1 MYKIGKGSEEN
12 NATTEFDLTEK
23 SITPVGSFVHY
34 GDVREDY
41 MLLKVLSPEPQ
52 PSPSPSPS
60 ALALTTCMQRAGPCG
75 PHPHGLLP
83 RH

>member
-1 MYKIGKGSEEN
+1 MCNPHPIPHPEQVYKIGKGSEEN

-41 MLLKVLSPEPQ
+41 MLLKVLSPESQPW
-52 PSPSPSPS
+52 PSP
-60 ALALTTCMQRAGPCG
+60 
-75 PHPHGLLP
+75 
-83 RH
+83 

>member
-1 MYKIGKGSEEN
+1 MCNPHPGPHPIPHPEQVYKIGKGIAEVEN

-41 MLLKVLSPEPQ
+41 MMLKVLSPEPQ
-52 PSPSPSPS
+52 PSPSP
-60 ALALTTCMQRAGPCG
+60 
-75 PHPHGLLP
+75 
-83 RH
+83 

>member
-41 MLLKVLSPEPQ
+41 MLLKVLSPKP
-52 PSPSPSPS
+52 P
-60 ALALTTCMQRAGPCG
+60 ALALALALALLTT
-75 PHPHGLLP
+75 
-83 RH
+83 

>member
-41 MLLKVLSPEPQ
+41 MLLKVLSPEP
-52 PSPSPSPS
+52 PP
-60 ALALTTCMQRAGPCG
+60 
-75 PHPHGLLP
+75 
-83 RH
+83 